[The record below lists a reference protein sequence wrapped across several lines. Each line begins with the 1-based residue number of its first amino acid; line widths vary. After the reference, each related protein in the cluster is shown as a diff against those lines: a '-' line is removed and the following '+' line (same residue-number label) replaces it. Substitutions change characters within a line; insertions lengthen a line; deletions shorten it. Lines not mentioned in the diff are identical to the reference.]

1 MVGETLVR
9 RGAAAQPKR
18 PARADNTVE
27 PTELTAEDFA
37 AVYEATFD
45 AVYRYATVLAG
56 DPTVAEDIAAE
67 VYFRAWRSRRSY
79 RGEGTQLS
87 WLLSITHNTAATL
100 LRRRARER
108 PNQEVV
114 DKRPGSIEGPERGVE
129 NSSDREMLLE
139 AIRKLTPEQQQVV
152 ILRFFGDRSHR
163 EIARELGRKEDA
175 VRALQ
180 YRALKQLRK
189 NMQPV

>member
-1 MVGETLVR
+1 
-9 RGAAAQPKR
+9 
-18 PARADNTVE
+18 VE
-27 PTELTAEDFA
+27 PTELAVEDFA

-114 DKRPGSIEGPERGVE
+114 DKRSGSIEGPERHVE

-189 NMQPV
+189 NFQPA